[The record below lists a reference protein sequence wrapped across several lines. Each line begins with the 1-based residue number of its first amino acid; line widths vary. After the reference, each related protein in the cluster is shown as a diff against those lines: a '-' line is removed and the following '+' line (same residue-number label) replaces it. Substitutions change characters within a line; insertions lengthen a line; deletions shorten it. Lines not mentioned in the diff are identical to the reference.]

1 MEDWFTV
8 EPLAPDTWAI
18 SEYRHWEET
27 HCYLLAGSRR
37 CLLIDTGLGLG
48 DLGAVVRGLTS
59 LPVTAAVTHVHW
71 DHIGGLGQFPDFCA
85 PQRELDWLQGGFP
98 LPLEQVR
105 ALAARDCTPP
115 AGWRPEHYTLF
126 QGSPAHV
133 LRGGEVLELGERR
146 VVAVHTPGHSPGHLC
161 FWEPERGWLY
171 TGDLIYRGRL
181 MANFPST
188 DPAAYLRSLEAVA
201 ALPLRRLL
209 PGHHGLDCPT
219 ALAGEMRDAFRS
231 LRAQGRLRHGGG
243 SFDFGDWSLAL

>member
-8 EPLAPDTWAI
+8 EPLAPDTWVI

-146 VVAVHTPGHSPGHLC
+146 GGAVHTPGHSPGSVTY
-161 FWEPERGWLY
+161 RV
-171 TGDLIYRGRL
+171 GDVLFCGDTLFAGSCGR
-181 MANFPST
+181 T
-188 DPAAYLRSLEAVA
+188 DFVGGSYGQILQSLKRLVSLEGN
-201 ALPLRRLL
+201 LRVC
-209 PGHHGLDCPT
+209 PGHEGTSTLDVERAHNPFVRE
-219 ALAGEMRDAFRS
+219 ALR
-231 LRAQGRLRHGGG
+231 
-243 SFDFGDWSLAL
+243 